1 MRPIFRD
8 GLFSLSLAAAI
19 GVIVLSFS
27 LIDVIAASPPHKLDN
42 GLLRTETRFKL
53 AYVMPGTS
61 FAKYKTIQLR
71 ALEIP
76 PDARDGGSG
85 QTKRFRESYILG
97 DKEVTALQGAY
108 KDAMQDILG
117 KAGYT
122 FVDTPQ
128 ADTLIVAPVVMK
140 IRLNA
145 PIENTRQSYSGN
157 GRTYSQ
163 GGGSITVGAV
173 LADGG
178 NNEVLA
184 QVVDHSYPTNMWRI
198 NNRVTN
204 LADAKMAFAKWA
216 RALRETL
223 KGG

>member
-1 MRPIFRD
+1 MRPLFRD
-8 GLFSLSLAAAI
+8 GIFSLLLAAAI

-27 LIDVIAASPPHKLDN
+27 LIDVIAASPPHKLEN
-42 GLLRTETRFKL
+42 GLLRTETKFKL

-71 ALEIP
+71 TLEIP

-97 DKEVTALQGAY
+97 DKEVAALQSAY
-108 KDAMQDILG
+108 NDTMRDILG

-128 ADTLIVAPVVMK
+128 ADTLIVAPMVMK

-145 PIENTRQSYSGN
+145 PIESSRVGYSGRS
-157 GRTYSQ
+157 RTYSQ
-163 GGGSITVGAV
+163 GGGSITIGAV

-178 NNEVLA
+178 NSEVIA
-184 QVVDHSYPTNMWRI
+184 QVVDHGYPTDMWRI

-204 LADAKMAFAKWA
+204 LSDAKQVFSKWA

-223 KGG
+223 KS